1 MLYDDTNIH
10 ESINSPARALLA
22 GAPYNPGVSLA
33 GTDEKGIK
41 RNFQRR
47 LLPNVTHTDDDEN
60 TVDDLEDGIYGLK
73 DTWCWPFHTLVAPQV
88 VI

>member
-10 ESINSPARALLA
+10 ESINSPARAPLA

-47 LLPNVTHTDDDEN
+47 LLPNVTHTDDDSVHYQFKKQQDN
-60 TVDDLEDGIYGLK
+60 LARGKL
-73 DTWCWPFHTLVAPQV
+73 
-88 VI
+88 